1 MAFYYIIAVFFL
13 IYTNY
18 NYKKSLFLWAAIC
31 IVMHTG
37 ICLKYS
43 SPAISV
49 QLVINLIFLFYYI
62 VKRRRTYRLR
72 EPHFVFKPIFIIV
85 LTSFI
90 LSSFVSVIGLFRN
103 LITIFGLLV
112 CNFLIIYL
120 LDKEILT
127 KKDINELIKNISY
140 LIIISCIYGLYTMIL
155 GSNPIIEYELSF
167 IPSGMED
174 KLVDSSDTMRGLKMQ
189 SFFGGATQFSA
200 FIMLTVITFCAVNK
214 TKDNTTYQQIC
225 LFLLGIVFA
234 FLTKTRASIFAALV
248 TTLYFIFKQKSTQYI
263 KIIILVL
270 ILLPLIRPFLG
281 ENMVFIESIFKSS
294 SQDEVG
300 GSNLDMRLQQAAIV
314 WQLFL
319 EHPVLGEG
327 INSLSFTLNK
337 FQDLLGAESIWFQ
350 LLLERGLLGVVSYV
364 YIFYYS
370 IKKVSAK
377 YKAYIVCCALFWLIQ
392 HTLST
397 TGLYEYFYLLSAIII
412 YKTDKLSSYEK
423 NRFNNVS
430 CVR

>member
-1 MAFYYIIAVFFL
+1 MAFYYIIVVFFL

-49 QLVINLIFLFYYI
+49 QLAINLIFLFYYI
-62 VKRRRTYRLR
+62 VKRRRIYHLR
-72 EPHFVFKPIFIIV
+72 EDFAFKPIFIIV
-85 LTSFI
+85 SISFI
-90 LSSFVSVIGLFRN
+90 LSSFVSAIGLFRN

-112 CNFLIIYL
+112 CNFLTIYL

-140 LIIISCIYGLYTMIL
+140 LIIISCIYGLYTMVL

-200 FIMLTVITFCAVNK
+200 FVMLTIITFCAVNK
-214 TKDNTTYQQIC
+214 TKGNATYLQIC

-234 FLTKTRASIFAALV
+234 FLTKTRASMFAALV
-248 TTLYFIFKQKSTQYI
+248 TTLYFAFKQKSTQYI
-263 KIIILVL
+263 KIIILIL
-270 ILLPLIRPFLG
+270 ILLPLIKPFLG
-281 ENMVFIESIFKSS
+281 ENMVFIESIFKTS

-300 GSNLDMRLQQAAIV
+300 GSSIDLRLQQAAIV
-314 WQLFL
+314 WQIFL
-319 EHPVLGEG
+319 EHPILGEG
-327 INSLSFTLNK
+327 INSLSYTLNK
-337 FQDLLGAESIWFQ
+337 FQDLFGAESIWFQ
-350 LLLERGLLGVVSYV
+350 LLLERGLLGLVSYI

-377 YKAYIVCCALFWLIQ
+377 YKVYIICCALFWLVQ

-397 TGLYEYFYLLSAIII
+397 TGLYENFYLLSAIII
-412 YKTDKLSSYEK
+412 YKTDKLSIYEK
-423 NRFNNVS
+423 NRVNNIS
-430 CVR
+430 RVR